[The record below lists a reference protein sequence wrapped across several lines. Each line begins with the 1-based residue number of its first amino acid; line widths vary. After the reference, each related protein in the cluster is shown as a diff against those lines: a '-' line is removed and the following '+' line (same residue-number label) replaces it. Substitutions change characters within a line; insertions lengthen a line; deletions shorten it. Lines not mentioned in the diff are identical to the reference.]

1 VEVVSIVAD
10 VLVAVAL
17 AVGVVV
23 WRSFS
28 SAAEEAAK
36 AQATEIV
43 NQRNWAAA
51 LARELEQI
59 RGTERQE
66 LRFTSYGKLWAQ
78 MRPLAIYDDSPIN
91 RETMKD
97 MSKKLSDWYFSDD
110 GGLMLTSHNRD
121 LYFALQD
128 LVSGVAKAGMEWEAE
143 RILDPRETFKAV
155 LERRGLTRAQGLI
168 EHLDKT
174 GPKNWPT
181 EDVEELARAW
191 RKDVANLATGW
202 VQIDSRERFA
212 VLQQVS
218 SVLRTGL
225 TKDVESRLR

>member
-10 VLVAVAL
+10 LLVAVAL

-43 NQRNWAAA
+43 NQRNWSAVF
-51 LARELEQI
+51 ARELEQI

-78 MRPLAIYDDSPIN
+78 MRPLAIYDSSPVN
-91 RETMKD
+91 RETMKE
-97 MSKKLSDWYFSDD
+97 MSKKLSDWYFSDN

-128 LVSGVAKAGMEWEAE
+128 LVSRVANAEMEWEAE
-143 RILDPRETFKAV
+143 RIPEPRETFKAI
-155 LERRGLTRAQGLI
+155 LERRGLTKAQGLI
-168 EHLDKT
+168 EHLDKA
-174 GPKNWPT
+174 GPKNWPS
-181 EDVEELARAW
+181 DGVEELARAW
-191 RKDVANLATGW
+191 RKDVVNLATGW
-202 VQIDSRERFA
+202 GQIDSRERFV

-218 SVLRTGL
+218 SILRTGL
-225 TKDVESRLR
+225 TNDVESRLR